1 MIKKKLILKNN
12 YKLKLTFCF
21 VKHVTALKTDTN
33 YPKQTHQA
41 AAEGGGSRKEKMTKK
56 NIIGT
61 LKVIGATIAFILFM
75 GVEWF

>member
-1 MIKKKLILKNN
+1 MLL
-12 YKLKLTFCF
+12 
-21 VKHVTALKTDTN
+21 HLKTDTN

-61 LKVIGATIAFILFM
+61 MKVIGATILFVLFM

>member
-1 MIKKKLILKNN
+1 MVKKKLILKKV

-21 VKHVTALKTDTN
+21 CQQVTALEADTN

-41 AAEGGGSRKEKMTKK
+41 AAECGGSRKEKMIKK

-61 LKVIGATIAFILFM
+61 MKVIGATILFVLFM

>member
-1 MIKKKLILKNN
+1 M
-12 YKLKLTFCF
+12 
-21 VKHVTALKTDTN
+21 KTDTN

-41 AAEGGGSRKEKMTKK
+41 AAERGGSREEKMTKK

-61 LKVIGATIAFILFM
+61 LKVIGATILFVLFM